1 METLKTVI
9 ILFFVAAAANAKCC
23 PRPTDFHVCPDGS
36 DCWPFQDCFCCT
48 KCGSCNVFC
57 CNCDCDCRWP
67 PNDVKESSAAEALER
82 FRKINTGKSGAIT
95 FDEFKSYGDTLPH
108 KRIMQV
114 LFNAH
119 DLDKDGK
126 ISFEEFD
133 KDAAKQIKSE
143 LWEKNLQL

>member
-1 METLKTVI
+1 MWFMQY
-9 ILFFVAAAANAKCC
+9 ILLQLRLWL
-23 PRPTDFHVCPDGS
+23 PRPPHDKG
-36 DCWPFQDCFCCT
+36 
-48 KCGSCNVFC
+48 
-57 CNCDCDCRWP
+57 
-67 PNDVKESSAAEALER
+67 SSAAEALER

-95 FDEFKSYGDTLPH
+95 LDEFKSYGDTLPH

-114 LFNAH
+114 LFNAC

>member
-1 METLKTVI
+1 MEALKTVI
-9 ILFFVAAAANAKCC
+9 ILFIVAAAANAICC
-23 PRPTDFHVCPDGS
+23 PRPENFYRCPDGS
-36 DCWPFQDCFCCT
+36 VCSPVLDCFCCT
-48 KCGSCNVFC
+48 KCGSCNIFC

-67 PNDVKESSAAEALER
+67 PQDKGSSAAAALER
-82 FRKINTGKSGAIT
+82 FREINTGRSGAIT

-119 DLDKDGK
+119 DLNKDGK

-133 KDAAKQIKSE
+133 KDAAEQVKTE
-143 LWEKNLQL
+143 L